1 MLFPHAILYTMI
13 SFQNVTKDFDGR
25 IVLDNVTC
33 DIQPGEFVCLTGPSG
48 AGKSTLIQLLIRAH
62 VPTSGTILVDSADI
76 SLLPPPLLQMYRQ
89 RVGVLFQDYKLLPDR
104 TVYEN
109 IAYPMEVCGE
119 PDETIAERV
128 QFLIERLR
136 LTERRDAFPRELSG
150 GEMTRVSL
158 ARAMVNQPS
167 ILLADEPT
175 GNIDPEQSREILE
188 ILREINADGTT
199 VILATH
205 DKLVVD
211 ALGVRVIRLEVGRI
225 VRDSVGDYERAI
237 PAPTEVITESV
248 GTEQIPV
255 AQEEAPEDVAPVDD
269 EPKETTPLTP
279 PPPQSL
285 KGRPTIRG
293 LPMQGRYVPKSAVK
307 KDDVEPKIPPSRVSK
322 KPEDDSSSFLK
333 GSIKPVREE

>member
-1 MLFPHAILYTMI
+1 MI

-33 DIQPGEFVCLTGPSG
+33 SIEPGEFVCLTGPSG
-48 AGKSTLIQLLIRAH
+48 AGKSTMIQLLIRAH
-62 VPTSGTILVDSADI
+62 VPTSGGILGDSSDI
-76 SLLPPPLLQMYRQ
+76 SLLPAPRLQMGRQ

-119 PDETIAERV
+119 PDDVIAERV
-128 QFLIERLR
+128 QFLLERLR
-136 LTERRDAFPRELSG
+136 LTERGDAFPRELSG

-175 GNIDPEQSREILE
+175 GNIDPDQSREILE
-188 ILREINADGTT
+188 ILRQINAEGTT

-225 VRDSVGDYERAI
+225 VRDSIGDYDHATI
-237 PAPTEVITESV
+237 MPTAPAPEQVPSSAEQISVVEEEPSSV
-248 GTEQIPV
+248 GTT
-255 AQEEAPEDVAPVDD
+255 DD
-269 EPKETTPLTP
+269 ESKESTPLTP
-279 PPPQSL
+279 PAPQSL

-293 LPMQGRYVPKSAVK
+293 LPMQGRYVPKSPAK

>member
-1 MLFPHAILYTMI
+1 MI
-13 SFQNVTKDFDGR
+13 SFQNVTKEFDGR

-33 DIQPGEFVCLTGPSG
+33 SIEPGEFVCLTGPSG
-48 AGKSTLIQLLIRAH
+48 AGKSTMIQLLIRAH
-62 VPTSGTILVDSADI
+62 VPSSGTILVDSADI
-76 SLLPPPLLQMYRQ
+76 ALLPAPLLQMYRQ

-119 PDETIAERV
+119 PDEIIAERV
-128 QFLIERLR
+128 QFLLERLR
-136 LTERRDAFPRELSG
+136 LTERGDAFPRELSG
-150 GEMTRVSL
+150 GEMTRVAL

-188 ILREINADGTT
+188 ILRQINAEGTT

-225 VRDSVGDYERAI
+225 VRDSVGDYDHAI
-237 PAPTEVITESV
+237 
-248 GTEQIPV
+248 
-255 AQEEAPEDVAPVDD
+255 APVDQQVVATAPSEQIAVAEE
-269 EPKETTPLTP
+269 EPSSVEVSENEQQESTPLTP
-279 PPPQSL
+279 PAPQSL

-293 LPMQGRYVPKSAVK
+293 LPMQGRYVPKSPSQKA
-307 KDDVEPKIPPSRVSK
+307 DAEPKIPPSRVSK